1 MPLLKREPDLFPQG
15 LFDLPIESH
24 PWWVA
29 HVKSRQEKAL
39 ARLLQPRGVPYY
51 LPQREQKIRRSG
63 RNFVSYLP
71 LFPGYLFF
79 RGTDD
84 DRHLAL
90 RSNLVAQVIDV
101 VDQPLLDA
109 ELGRLRA
116 LQESGLPLVSHPY
129 IEPGSAVSITDG
141 PFRGYEGIVIRAKGL
156 LRIVVSVS
164 MLRTS
169 FTVELDRE
177 ALALLAARVETFGCV
192 SGMARLPPGRG
203 EMRRS
208 LFEASDG
215 RVRS

>member
-1 MPLLKREPDLFPQG
+1 MPLLKREPDLFPQD
-15 LFDLPIESH
+15 LFDLPVEKH

-39 ARLLQPRGVPYY
+39 ARYLQPLGIPYY
-51 LPQREQKIRRSG
+51 LPQREQKIRRAG

-84 DRHLAL
+84 DRYAAH

-101 VDQPLLDA
+101 IDQPLLDA

-129 IEPGSAVSITDG
+129 LEPGSAVSITEG
-141 PFRGYEGIVIRAKGL
+141 QFRGYEGIVVRAKGQ
-156 LRIVVSVS
+156 LRLVVSVS
-164 MLRTS
+164 LLRTS
-169 FTVELDRE
+169 VAIEIDRE
-177 ALALLAARVETFGCV
+177 ALALLVARVERF
-192 SGMARLPPGRG
+192 
-203 EMRRS
+203 
-208 LFEASDG
+208 G
-215 RVRS
+215 RVSRRAA

>member
-1 MPLLKREPDLFPQG
+1 MPLLKREPDLFPQD
-15 LFDLPIESH
+15 LFDLPVESH

-39 ARLLQPRGVPYY
+39 ARHLQPLGIPYY
-51 LPQREQKIRRSG
+51 LPQREQKIRRAG
-63 RNFVSYLP
+63 RNFVSYLA

-84 DRHLAL
+84 DRYAAF
-90 RSNLVAQVIDV
+90 RSDLVARVIEV
-101 VDQPLLDA
+101 VDQPLLDT
-109 ELGRLRA
+109 ELGRLRT

-141 PFRGYEGIVIRAKGL
+141 PFRGYSGVVLRAKGR
-156 LRIVVSVS
+156 LRIVVSIS

-177 ALALLAARVETFGCV
+177 ALALLAARVERF
-192 SGMARLPPGRG
+192 
-203 EMRRS
+203 
-208 LFEASDG
+208 G
-215 RVRS
+215 RVSRRAA

>member
-1 MPLLKREPDLFPQG
+1 MPLLKREPDLFPQD
-15 LFDLPIESH
+15 LFDLPVESH

-39 ARLLQPRGVPYY
+39 ARHLQPLGIPYY
-51 LPQREQKIRRSG
+51 LPQREQKIRRAG
-63 RNFVSYLP
+63 RNFVSYLA

-84 DRHLAL
+84 DRYAAF
-90 RSNLVAQVIDV
+90 RSDLVARVIEV
-101 VDQPLLDA
+101 VDQPLLDT
-109 ELGRLRA
+109 ELGRLRT

-141 PFRGYEGIVIRAKGL
+141 PFRGYSGVVLRAKGQ
-156 LRIVVSVS
+156 LRIVVSIS

-177 ALALLAARVETFGCV
+177 ALALLAARVERFGHV
-192 SGMARLPPGRG
+192 S
-203 EMRRS
+203 RR
-208 LFEASDG
+208 AA
-215 RVRS
+215 

>member
-1 MPLLKREPDLFPQG
+1 MPLLKREPDLFPQD
-15 LFDLPIESH
+15 LFDLPVESH

-39 ARLLQPRGVPYY
+39 ARHLQPLGIPYY
-51 LPQREQKIRRSG
+51 LPQREQKIRRAG
-63 RNFVSYLP
+63 RNFVSYLA

-84 DRHLAL
+84 DRYAAF
-90 RSNLVAQVIDV
+90 RSDLVARVIEV
-101 VDQPLLDA
+101 VDQPLLDT
-109 ELGRLRA
+109 ELGRLRT

-141 PFRGYEGIVIRAKGL
+141 PFRGYSGVVLRAKGR
-156 LRIVVSVS
+156 LRIVVSIS

-177 ALALLAARVETFGCV
+177 ALALLAARVERFGHV
-192 SGMARLPPGRG
+192 S
-203 EMRRS
+203 RR
-208 LFEASDG
+208 AA
-215 RVRS
+215 